1 MGILGAVK
9 VVVHDRTGE
18 LPAQLRGYAERKLE
32 RLSRHFDRV
41 VEAEVEFDC
50 ERRKSQERA
59 HFVEVIVRTDGRRH
73 PLAKVI
79 ERGIE
84 PRAAFDIA
92 VDRIDR
98 QVVKLKEK
106 IKGERKRMAQEAAV
120 QATTATPLS
129 EPAETPARERIPVH
143 LRPQTVE
150 QAEQELADNG
160 HQFRVFLDE
169 DTGAVSVLY
178 RKRDGSIA
186 VIEPIIG

>member
-1 MGILGAVK
+1 VK

-18 LPAQLRGYAERKLE
+18 LPAQLRGYVERKLE

-79 ERGIE
+79 ERAID
-84 PRAAFDIA
+84 PRAAFDLA
-92 VDRIDR
+92 MDKIDR

-106 IKGERKRMAQEAAV
+106 IKGERKRLAQEAAV

-129 EPAETPARERIPVH
+129 EPAESPARERIRVH

-150 QAEQELADNG
+150 QAEQDLDDNG
-160 HQFRVFLDE
+160 HQFRVFVDE
-169 DTGAVSVLY
+169 DTGAVNVLY
-178 RKRDGSIA
+178 RKRDGSVA
-186 VIEPIIG
+186 VIEPIVG